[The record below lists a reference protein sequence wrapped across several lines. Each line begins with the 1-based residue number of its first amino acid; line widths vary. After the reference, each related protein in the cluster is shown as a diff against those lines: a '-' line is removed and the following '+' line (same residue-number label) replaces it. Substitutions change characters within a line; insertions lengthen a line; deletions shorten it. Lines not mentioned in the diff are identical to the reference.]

1 MTGPIRSDNW
11 QMIGERAGSPLNPAT
26 PTIDA
31 VETTSAQRASGAAEP
46 WPSAGQ
52 AWYAVFVLSLGLM
65 VTYLDRGILSLLV
78 EPIKRDLRIS
88 DTQMSLLMGFAFV
101 CFYLLVAF
109 PIARLVD
116 YKSRRAILGI
126 GTAIWSLTTAL
137 SGLARTFRQLF
148 MYRVGAGV
156 GAACGSPASF
166 SMVADL
172 FPREKLPRAFA
183 ILFFGTFLGEGIA
196 LIVGGT
202 LAGAFTRLSA
212 TLPLMGTLHGWQ
224 LTLIVI
230 GLPGLLVAALM
241 ATIHEPPRRGR
252 MAATSLGTA
261 AAPQRP
267 PVKDVL
273 AFVWKN
279 AGVFLPM
286 FASMGISAMTG
297 FGIRSWAP
305 SFYVRTYHWSVARY
319 GLVQGLLAL
328 TIMPIG
334 ALTGS
339 LMAEHLARKGHDDA
353 NMRTVFI
360 GQCLAMPGMILFPL
374 MPTASLAIAL
384 STLYTFF
391 LFWTQAPMNAA
402 LQIVTPNQMRGQV
415 TAIFLFIFNV
425 IGTGLGP
432 TIVALFTDYLFHSD
446 RMIGRSI
453 AIATLALGVLTAI
466 IMWLGI
472 KPYGRA
478 MALLK
483 AREASEGPAADAPPR
498 KAGALAPGYAP

>member
-1 MTGPIRSDNW
+1 MPPDNTLGRPLGESDGNFVNPSSPA
-11 QMIGERAGSPLNPAT
+11 MDAAGVAAPEPVPST
-26 PTIDA
+26 
-31 VETTSAQRASGAAEP
+31 VEA
-46 WPSAGQ
+46 WPSPGR
-52 AWYAVFVLSLGLM
+52 AWYGVFVLALGLM

-78 EPIKRDLRIS
+78 EPIKHDLHIS

-116 YKSRRAILGI
+116 YKSRRAILGV
-126 GTAIWSLTTAL
+126 GTTIWSLTTAI
-137 SGLARTFRQLF
+137 SGLTRTFGQLF
-148 MYRVGAGV
+148 VCRVGAGV
-156 GAACGSPASF
+156 GAACSSPASF

-183 ILFFGTFLGEGIA
+183 FLFFGTFLGEGIA

-202 LAGAFTRLSA
+202 LAGLFTRLSPVM
-212 TLPLMGTLHGWQ
+212 LPVVGTLHGWQ

-241 ATIHEPPRRGR
+241 ATVHEPARRGR
-252 MAATSLGTA
+252 MAAGGRDATA
-261 AAPQRP
+261 APTRL
-267 PVKDVL
+267 PVKHVL

-286 FASMGISAMTG
+286 FASMGISAMMG

-305 SFYVRTYHWSVARY
+305 SFYIRTFHWTVAQY

-334 ALTGS
+334 AFTGS
-339 LMAEHLARKGHDDA
+339 LMAERLARKGYDDA

-360 GQCLAMPGMILFPL
+360 GQLLALPGMILFPL
-374 MPTASLAIAL
+374 MPTAPLAIAL
-384 STLYTFF
+384 STSYTFF
-391 LFWTQAPMNAA
+391 LFWTNAPMNAA

-415 TAIFLFIFNV
+415 TALFLFVFNV
-425 IGTGLGP
+425 IGFGLGP
-432 TIVALFTDYLFHSD
+432 TVVALFTDYLFHSD
-446 RMIGRSI
+446 RMLGRSM
-453 AIATLALGVLTAI
+453 ALATLTLGSLTAV
-466 IMWLGI
+466 IMWFGV

-478 MALLK
+478 MAQLK
-483 AREASEGPAADAPPR
+483 AQEGSASDLLPR
-498 KAGALAPGYAP
+498 KAGALRPGYAP

>member
-1 MTGPIRSDNW
+1 
-11 QMIGERAGSPLNPAT
+11 MIAEGDGDSVNPAS
-26 PTIDA
+26 PAIDT
-31 VETTSAQRASGAAEP
+31 VEVDSAQRASSAEP
-46 WPSAGQ
+46 WPSTGQ

-116 YKSRRAILGI
+116 YKSRRAILGV

-148 MYRVGAGV
+148 MYRVGSGV

-212 TLPLMGTLHGWQ
+212 TVPVIGTLHGWQ

-241 ATIHEPPRRGR
+241 ATIREPARRGR
-252 MAATSLGTA
+252 MAATSLGAT

-267 PVKDVL
+267 PVRDVL

-305 SFYVRTYHWSVARY
+305 SFYVRTFHWSVAKY

-339 LMAEHLARKGHDDA
+339 LMAEYLARKGHDDA

-374 MPTASLAIAL
+374 MPTAPLAIAL
-384 STLYTFF
+384 STAYTFF

-472 KPYGRA
+472 RPYGRA
-478 MALLK
+478 MAQLK
-483 AREASEGPAADAPPR
+483 AREAREAPASGAPPR

>member
-1 MTGPIRSDNW
+1 VVRRIRIGLRADGDLSRPRYPEPI
-11 QMIGERAGSPLNPAT
+11 
-26 PTIDA
+26 
-31 VETTSAQRASGAAEP
+31 
-46 WPSAGQ
+46 
-52 AWYAVFVLSLGLM
+52 
-65 VTYLDRGILSLLV
+65 LV
-78 EPIKRDLRIS
+78 EPINRDLRIS

-101 CFYLLVAF
+101 CFYMLVAF

-116 YKSRRAILGI
+116 YKSRRAILGV
-126 GTAIWSLTTAL
+126 GTAIWSLTTAM
-137 SGLARTFRQLF
+137 SGLARTFGQLF
-148 MYRVGAGV
+148 MCRIGAGV

-166 SMVADL
+166 SIVADL

-183 ILFFGTFLGEGIA
+183 ILFFGTFLGEGVA

-202 LAGAFTRLSA
+202 LAGAFTRLSP
-212 TLPLMGTLHGWQ
+212 TLPVIGTLHGWQ

-241 ATIHEPPRRGR
+241 TTIREPVRRGR
-252 MAATSLGTA
+252 AVASNRDAAAT
-261 AAPQRP
+261 PKQP

-273 AFVWKN
+273 AFVWNN
-279 AGVFLPM
+279 AGIFLPM

-305 SFYVRTYHWSVARY
+305 SFYVRTFQWSVAKY

-360 GQCLAMPGMILFPL
+360 GQVLALPGMILFPL
-374 MPTASLAIAL
+374 MPTPALAIAL
-384 STLYTFF
+384 STSYTFF
-391 LFWTQAPMNAA
+391 SFWTNAPMNAA

-425 IGTGLGP
+425 IGSGLGP
-432 TIVALFTDYLFHSD
+432 TVVALFTDYLFRAD
-446 RMIGRSI
+446 RMLGRSI
-453 AIATLALGVLTAI
+453 ALATLALGCLTAV
-466 IMWLGI
+466 IMWFGI

-478 MALLK
+478 LAQLK
-483 AREASEGPAADAPPR
+483 AQEAHEGSAPDGLPR
-498 KAGALAPGYAP
+498 QAGALRPGYASLR

>member
-1 MTGPIRSDNW
+1 MS
-11 QMIGERAGSPLNPAT
+11 AGVTTPKPAAGT
-26 PTIDA
+26 
-31 VETTSAQRASGAAEP
+31 AEP
-46 WPSAGQ
+46 WSSSGQ
-52 AWYAVFVLSLGLM
+52 AWYAVFVLALGLM

-101 CFYLLVAF
+101 CFYMLVAF

-116 YKSRRAILGI
+116 CKSRRAILGV
-126 GTAIWSLTTAL
+126 GTAIWSLTTAI
-137 SGLARTFRQLF
+137 SGLARTFGQLF
-148 MYRVGAGV
+148 MCRIGAGV

-166 SMVADL
+166 SIVADL
-172 FPREKLPRAFA
+172 FPRKKLPRAFA
-183 ILFFGTFLGEGIA
+183 ILFFGTFLGEGVA

-212 TLPLMGTLHGWQ
+212 TLPVIGTLHGWQ

-241 ATIHEPPRRGR
+241 ATIREPVRRGR
-252 MAATSLGTA
+252 VVASSREAAATPKQPS
-261 AAPQRP
+261 
-267 PVKDVL
+267 VKDVL
-273 AFVWKN
+273 AFVWNN
-279 AGVFLPM
+279 AGIFLPM

-305 SFYVRTYHWSVARY
+305 SFYVRTFHWSVAKY

-339 LMAEHLARKGHDDA
+339 FMAEHLARKGHDDA

-360 GQCLAMPGMILFPL
+360 GQVLALPGMILFPL
-374 MPTASLAIAL
+374 MPTAALAIAL
-384 STLYTFF
+384 STSYTFF
-391 LFWTQAPMNAA
+391 SFWTNAPMNAA

-425 IGTGLGP
+425 IGSGLGP
-432 TIVALFTDYLFHSD
+432 TAVALFTDYLFRSD
-446 RMIGRSI
+446 RMLGRSI
-453 AIATLALGVLTAI
+453 AVATLTLGCLTAV
-466 IMWLGI
+466 IMWFGI

-478 MALLK
+478 LAQLK
-483 AREASEGPAADAPPR
+483 AQDFRDRQAHCVPDTLP
-498 KAGALAPGYAP
+498 